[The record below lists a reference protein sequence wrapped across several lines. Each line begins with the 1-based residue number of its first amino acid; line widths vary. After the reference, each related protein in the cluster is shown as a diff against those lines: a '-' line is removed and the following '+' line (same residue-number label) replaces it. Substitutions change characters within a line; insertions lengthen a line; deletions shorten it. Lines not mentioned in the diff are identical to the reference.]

1 MYIFFVSDFDGT
13 LFDTY
18 PGMVHAF
25 KVALKEHN
33 IDVSESEIHK
43 YMSISVKTA
52 INHFKENHKLND
64 DFIYKFIEYE
74 KKLEGD
80 KVIPF
85 PFAKEICLDFKKSGG
100 KNYILTHRGNS
111 TLKFLEHHGMTEYFE
126 EIATKH
132 NKFKRKPDPEGFSYF
147 TKKYGMSNHM
157 VLGVGDRECD
167 ILGAKEAGINTC
179 LYNTNNIELNENV
192 DYRISSL
199 EELYKILSLK

>member
-1 MYIFFVSDFDGT
+1 MFKHIIWDFDGT

-25 KVALKEHN
+25 KVALKECN
-33 IDVSESEIHK
+33 VDVSESEIHK
-43 YMSISVKTA
+43 HMSIATKTA
-52 INHFKENHKLND
+52 INYFKETYSLND
-64 DFIYKFIEYE
+64 EFIYKFIEYE

-100 KNYILTHRGNS
+100 NNYLLTHRGNS
-111 TLKFLEHHGMTEYFE
+111 TLKFLKYHGMTEYFE

-132 NKFKRKPDPEGFSYF
+132 NKFKRKPDPEGFTYF
-147 TKKYGMSNHM
+147 TKKYNLNNSAT
-157 VLGVGDRECD
+157 LGIGDRECD
-167 ILGAKEAGINTC
+167 ILGAKGAGIVTC
-179 LYNTNNIELNENV
+179 FYNRNNIELNENV

-199 EELYKILSLK
+199 DEMYKILSLK